1 MPKFG
6 LFLSNYGDA
15 ITPGNLIELAREAEA
30 HGWNGFFLWDQ
41 MLAARTQK
49 SNVVDPWVA
58 LAGMAAHTERIRL
71 GTMVTPIA
79 RRRPWKL
86 ARETVTL
93 DHLSNGRLILGV
105 GLGFPPHADFELFGE
120 VIDDRIRAERLD
132 EGLAILAGL
141 WSGRPFEFHG
151 AHYNLGNIRFRP
163 APIQQPRIPIWVGG
177 YWPNKA
183 PFRRAARW
191 DGAFPLK
198 SGGGLKGKDLRHIMD
213 YIRQFR
219 SVDESEASFDLVTS
233 GTTPGDDPRKAQ
245 NKVQPLVDNG
255 LTWWLESI
263 YLHRNDQEAMLARV
277 RQGPPRY

>member
-1 MPKFG
+1 MAKFG
-6 LFLSNYGDA
+6 LYLSNYGDA
-15 ITPGNLIELAREAEA
+15 ITPGNLVVLAREAEA
-30 HGWNGFFLWDQ
+30 HGWDGFFLWDH
-41 MLAARTQK
+41 MLAARTQL

-58 LAGMAAHTERIRL
+58 LAGMAAQTERLRL
-71 GTMVTPIA
+71 GPLVTPVS

-105 GLGFPPHADFELFGE
+105 GLGFPPGADFEIFG
-120 VIDDRIRAERLD
+120 DAADNKIRAERLD

-151 AHYNLGNIRFRP
+151 AHYDVGNIKFRP
-163 APIQQPRIPIWVGG
+163 TPVQQPRIPVWVAG
-177 YWPNKA
+177 YWPHKA

-198 SGGGLKGKDLRHIMD
+198 KGGGLNGRDLRRIMD
-213 YIRQFR
+213 YVQQHRPVEV
-219 SVDESEASFDLVTS
+219 SDVPFDLVTS
-233 GTTPGDDPRKAQ
+233 GSTPGDDARKARA
-245 NKVQPLVDNG
+245 KIQPLVDNG

-263 YLHRNDQEAMLARV
+263 YLQRNDLAVMLTRV
-277 RQGPPRY
+277 RQGPPRL